1 MPQQQAANS
10 WAGRDYFIEQR
21 SASASNPFIGRPY
34 LTASEDKVSVPV
46 SRRITDAEGNF
57 AGVAVI
63 GLRLAYFRDLFRD
76 HEPGPRDSVMLL
88 RDDGVILM
96 RLPFDLNN
104 VGRTLDAAAPFS
116 RFIQT
121 GSSPGAASD
130 PIDQVER
137 RFAFRR
143 VGTSPLVVG
152 VGAATSPIYAS
163 VELWWSVALLVV
175 LGAAFAL
182 LARRQRPRAATA

>member
-1 MPQQQAANS
+1 
-10 WAGRDYFIEQR
+10 
-21 SASASNPFIGRPY
+21 
-34 LTASEDKVSVPV
+34 
-46 SRRITDAEGNF
+46 
-57 AGVAVI
+57 
-63 GLRLAYFRDLFRD
+63 
-76 HEPGPRDSVMLL
+76 MLL
-88 RDDGVILM
+88 RDDGLILM

-104 VGRTLDAAAPFS
+104 VGRTLDATAPFS
-116 RFIQT
+116 RFIQA
-121 GSSPGAASD
+121 GSSPNLTSD

-152 VGAATSPIYAS
+152 VGAAISPIYAS

-182 LARRQRPRAATA
+182 LARQHRHDQLLEARATNLRPEL